1 MSDFSI
7 IGNRTAMIDAAAKT
21 TGAGKYTDD
30 LSVPGML
37 VGKILHSPYPHA
49 RIRRID
55 TSRAEK
61 CEGVVAVVVGQDAPN
76 PYGILPVGHDE
87 YALALDKVRYVGD
100 NVACVVAV
108 SESIAETALEL
119 IDVEYEVLPAYFDPE
134 ESMKAVTD
142 LIHDSKPGN
151 LEKDYHHVF
160 GDPDQGFAGADQI
173 AEARFI
179 ANEVTHAAMEPH
191 STLASFE
198 IDPHTGKPGRLT
210 VWSSTQV
217 PYYLQH
223 KLSLVLEMPMAQ
235 IRVIKPL
242 VGGGFGGKSE
252 VIPLEIIAAIAAR
265 KAQAAVKITYTR
277 EEVFWAHRGRPRT
290 IIDLKTGVKKDGRI
304 TAVKARVVQDGGA
317 YCSYGVVTILYS
329 GALLGALY
337 DIPNIQ
343 YDGYRVLTNKPACG
357 AMRGHG
363 TVNVRFAFESQLD
376 ELALA
381 IGMDPA
387 EIRQRNLL
395 QPPCITVNGLRV
407 QSYGLPECIEK
418 TVDRSGW
425 KQRKG
430 KLPRGRGLGIACS
443 HYVSGAA
450 NSIIRSD
457 MPHSTVNIKI
467 DRDGGVVV
475 YTGASEI
482 GQGSDTMTAQIAAE
496 VLGCSLPRVRVI
508 AADTDLTPID
518 IGSYSSRVTFMAGN
532 ATLRAAS
539 EVKRLIAAAAAKK
552 MGCAAEDL
560 IFRNDQVLRKNAA
573 ASVGELADKSVR
585 TTQDEASVSGRVE
598 GQILRGSLQ
607 QKRKEEGP
615 KEKMSFEEAVVAAID
630 FHGGLTGTGSYAPP
644 QEARGGKHKGAGVG
658 PSPAYSYSAQV
669 AEVSVD
675 EETGE
680 VVVHKVWAAH
690 DCGRALNPVSVE
702 GQIIGSVWM
711 GMGQAL
717 TEEMVWKDGMLMN
730 PGLLEYRSPS
740 SVESPEVEPIIV
752 ESVDPEGPFGA
763 KECSEGSLAATIP
776 AIANA
781 IYDAVGVRL
790 RESPFTPERVLSA
803 LRAKRNARALNLT
816 KVLTRL
822 LRHAS
827 ANTADRC
834 ASKVRARNATRSIH
848 RGEKCR
854 PPRAVP
860 IEPYKVQTAPAQNC
874 RRRNRV
880 SRGTFDACRAWQL
893 ARAGSNSHPNHCRRH
908 RFNSIDAAETIRAGA
923 RSRSA
928 RNRSAARH
936 PAAAR
941 RRRRNRGPH
950 HAPRHRALRLSAPA
964 LCGPHRS
971 SGDRGI
977 ARTAEHGHHRR

>member
-1 MSDFSI
+1 MSSQRPTTNDLQPSDGFSV
-7 IGNRTAMIDAAAKT
+7 IGKPTAMVDAAGKT
-21 TGAGKYTDD
+21 TGSGKYADD
-30 LSVPGML
+30 LSLPGML
-37 VGKILHSPYPHA
+37 IGRILHSPYPHA
-49 RIRRID
+49 RIRSID

-61 CEGVVAVVVGQDAPN
+61 LEGVVAVVTGKDAPN

-87 YALALDKVRYVGD
+87 HAMATDKVRYVGD
-100 NVACVVAV
+100 NVACVIAV
-108 SESIAETALEL
+108 DEATADKALEL
-119 IDVEYEVLPAYFDPE
+119 IDVDYEVLPAYFDPE
-134 ESMKAVTD
+134 ESMKAESD
-142 LIHDSKPGN
+142 FIHDNKPHN
-151 LEKDYHHVF
+151 IEKDYHHVF
-160 GDPDQGFAGADQI
+160 GDPEKAFAEAAHI
-173 AEARFI
+173 EEARFI

-198 IDPHTGKPGRLT
+198 IDPHTGNPGRLT

-223 KLSLVLEMPMAQ
+223 KLSLVLEMPMSQ

-252 VIPLEIIAAIAAR
+252 VIPLEIIAAVAAR
-265 KAQAAVKITYTR
+265 AARAPVKITYTR

-290 IIDLKTGVKKDGRI
+290 IVDLKTGVDKDGHI
-304 TAVKARVVQDGGA
+304 VAVKARVVQDGGG

-343 YDGYRVLTNKPACG
+343 YDGYRVLTNKPVCG

-376 ELALA
+376 ELALKLN
-381 IGMDPA
+381 MDPA
-387 EIRQRNLL
+387 EIRRRNLL

-407 QSYGLPECIEK
+407 QSYGLPECIDK
-418 TVDRSGW
+418 VVDRSRW
-425 KQRKG
+425 DERKG
-430 KLPRGRGLGIACS
+430 KLPKGRGLGIACS

-475 YTGASEI
+475 YTGASDI
-482 GQGSDTMTAQIAAE
+482 GQGSDTMVAQISSE
-496 VLGCSLPRVRVI
+496 ILGCSLARVKVI

-518 IGSYSSRVTFMAGN
+518 IGSYSSRVTFMNGN
-532 ATLRAAS
+532 ATLRAAQD
-539 EVKRLIAAAAAKK
+539 VKKQIASAAARK
-552 MGCAAEDL
+552 MNCSPEDL
-560 IFRNDQVLRKNAA
+560 IFREDMVFKQGTPPPSQTMQAEEV
-573 ASVGELADKSVR
+573 
-585 TTQDEASVSGRVE
+585 TEAGATVSGRVE

-607 QKRKEEGP
+607 QKRKDEGP
-615 KEKMSFEEAVVAAID
+615 KDWMTFEEAVVAAID
-630 FHGGLTGTGSYAPP
+630 FHGALSGTGSYAPP
-644 QEARGGKHKGAGVG
+644 PEARGGKHKGAGVG

-680 VVVHKVWAAH
+680 VTVHKVWASH

-740 SVESPEVEPIIV
+740 SVESPEIEPIIV
-752 ESVDPEGPFGA
+752 ESIDPEGPFGA

-776 AIANA
+776 AISNA

-790 RESPFTPERVLSA
+790 HESPFTPERVLSA
-803 LRAKRNARALNLT
+803 LRAKRAQKKIDLTEGIDPTSPARFREHGGSLWF
-816 KVLTRL
+816 
-822 LRHAS
+822 
-827 ANTADRC
+827 
-834 ASKVRARNATRSIH
+834 
-848 RGEKCR
+848 RGKGPE
-854 PPRAVP
+854 
-860 IEPYKVQTAPAQNC
+860 
-874 RRRNRV
+874 
-880 SRGTFDACRAWQL
+880 
-893 ARAGSNSHPNHCRRH
+893 
-908 RFNSIDAAETIRAGA
+908 
-923 RSRSA
+923 
-928 RNRSAARH
+928 RH
-936 PAAAR
+936 PLDPSR
-941 RRRRNRGPH
+941 RE
-950 HAPRHRALRLSAPA
+950 SPA
-964 LCGPHRS
+964 VAG
-971 SGDRGI
+971 GDD
-977 ARTAEHGHHRR
+977 

>member
-1 MSDFSI
+1 MNTFSI
-7 IGNRTAMIDAAAKT
+7 IGKPTAMIDAAEKT

-49 RIRRID
+49 RIKSID

-61 CEGVVAVVVGQDAPN
+61 LDGVVAVVIGKDAPN

-87 YALALDKVRYVGD
+87 HALALDKARYVGD

-108 SESIAETALEL
+108 TESIAEKALEL
-119 IDVEYEVLPAYFDPE
+119 IEVQYEVLPAYFDPE
-134 ESMKAVTD
+134 ESMKAKTD
-142 LIHDSKPGN
+142 LIHDNKPGN
-151 LEKDYHHVF
+151 LEKDYHHAF
-160 GDPDQGFAGADQI
+160 GDPDKGFAEADHV

-198 IDPHTGKPGRLT
+198 LDPHTGRLGRLT

-252 VIPLEIIAAIAAR
+252 VIPLEIIAAVAAR
-265 KAQAAVKITYTR
+265 KAQAPVKITYTR

-290 IIDLKTGVKKDGRI
+290 IIDLKTGIKNDGRI
-304 TAVKARVVQDGGA
+304 TCVKALVVQDGGA

-376 ELALA
+376 ELAA
-381 IGMDPA
+381 KIGMDPA

-395 QPPCITVNGLRV
+395 KPPCITVNGLRV

-418 TVDRSGW
+418 TVERSGW
-425 KQRKG
+425 KQRRG
-430 KLPRGRGLGIACS
+430 KLPKGRGLGIACS

-482 GQGSDTMTAQIAAE
+482 GQGSDTMTAQVAAE
-496 VLGCSLPRVRVI
+496 VLGCSLARVRVI

-532 ATLRAAS
+532 ATLRAA
-539 EVKRLIAAAAAKK
+539 EDVKKRIAAAAATK
-552 MGCAAEDL
+552 MVCAAED
-560 IFRNDQVLRKNAA
+560 IVFRDDLLLKKGSAAPAVKKDQTEEVE
-573 ASVGELADKSVR
+573 V
-585 TTQDEASVSGRVE
+585 TQAGASVSGRVE

-615 KEKMSFEEAVVAAID
+615 KEWMTFEEAVVAAID
-630 FHGGLTGTGSYAPP
+630 FHGALTGTGSYAPP
-644 QEARGGKHKGAGVG
+644 PEARGGKHKGGGVG

-675 EETGE
+675 EDTGE
-680 VVVHKVWAAH
+680 VTVHKVWAAH

-730 PGLLEYRSPS
+730 AGMLEYRSPS
-740 SVESPEVEPIIV
+740 SIESPEVEPIIV
-752 ESVDPEGPFGA
+752 ESIDPEGPFGA

-790 RESPFTPERVLSA
+790 HESPFTPERVLAA
-803 LRAKRNARALNLT
+803 LRAKRHDKALNLT
-816 KVLTRL
+816 EGV
-822 LRHAS
+822 
-827 ANTADRC
+827 D
-834 ASKVRARNATRSIH
+834 
-848 RGEKCR
+848 
-854 PPRAVP
+854 P
-860 IEPYKVQTAPAQNC
+860 TAPAHF
-874 RRRNRV
+874 REH
-880 SRGTFDACRAWQL
+880 G
-893 ARAGSNSHPNHCRRH
+893 GSLCFKGKGPERH
-908 RFNSIDAAETIRAGA
+908 ALD
-923 RSRSA
+923 
-928 RNRSAARH
+928 
-936 PAAAR
+936 PAR
-941 RRRRNRGPH
+941 RET
-950 HAPRHRALRLSAPA
+950 SAPA
-964 LCGPHRS
+964 
-971 SGDRGI
+971 RG
-977 ARTAEHGHHRR
+977 AD

>member
-1 MSDFSI
+1 MSDGFSI
-7 IGNRTAMIDAAAKT
+7 IGKPVAMIDAAEKT

-30 LSVPGML
+30 LSMPGMF

-49 RIRRID
+49 RIQRID
-55 TSRAEK
+55 CGQAEK
-61 CEGVVAVVVGQDAPN
+61 LDGVIAVVVGKDAPN

-87 YALALDKVRYVGD
+87 HALALDKVRYVGD
-100 NVACVVAV
+100 NVACVVATT
-108 SESIAETALEL
+108 ESIAEKALEL

-134 ESMKAVTD
+134 ESMKAQKD
-142 LIHDSKPGN
+142 LIHDNKPN
-151 LEKDYHHVF
+151 NIEKDYHHVF
-160 GDPDQGFAGADQI
+160 GDPEKGFAGAHHI

-179 ANEVTHAAMEPH
+179 SNEVTHAAMEPH

-198 IDPHTGKPGRLT
+198 IDPHAGKPGRLT

-223 KLSLVLEMPMAQ
+223 KLSLVLEMPMSQ

-252 VIPLEIIAAIAAR
+252 VIPLEIIAAVAAR
-265 KAQAAVKITYTR
+265 KATAPVKITYTR

-290 IIDLKTGVKKDGRI
+290 IIDLKTGVNNDGRI
-304 TAVKARVVQDGGA
+304 TAVKARVVQDGGG

-376 ELALA
+376 ELAA
-381 IGMDPA
+381 KIGMDPA
-387 EIRQRNLL
+387 EIRRRNLL

-407 QSYGLPECIEK
+407 QSYGLPECIDKIVE
-418 TVDRSGW
+418 RSGW
-425 KQRKG
+425 KERKG
-430 KLPRGRGLGIACS
+430 NLPRGRGLGIACS

-482 GQGSDTMTAQIAAE
+482 GQGSDTMTAQVAAE
-496 VLGCSLPRVRVI
+496 TLGCSLRRVRVI

-532 ATLRAAS
+532 ATLRAAT
-539 EVKRLIAAAAAKK
+539 EVKKLIAAAAARK
-552 MGCAAEDL
+552 MNCATDDL
-560 IFRNDQVLRKNAA
+560 IFRDDSVARKKGGMTGDETSGDRCRRLSGDAEHRSRSPQP
-573 ASVGELADKSVR
+573 SVA
-585 TTQDEASVSGRVE
+585 GRVE

-607 QKRKEEGP
+607 QKRTDEGP
-615 KEKMSFEEAVVAAID
+615 RDSMTFEEAVVTAID
-630 FHGGLTGTGSYAPP
+630 FHGALTGTGSYAPP
-644 QEARGGKHKGAGVG
+644 PEARGGKHKGAGVG

-669 AEVSVD
+669 ADVSVD

-680 VVVHKVWAAH
+680 VTVHKVWAAH

-740 SVESPEVEPIIV
+740 SIESPEVEPIIV
-752 ESVDPEGPFGA
+752 ESIDPEGPFGA

-790 RESPFTPERVLSA
+790 RESPFTPERVLAA
-803 LRAKRNARALNLT
+803 LRAKNGAKSLDLT
-816 KVLTRL
+816 EGIDPTCPLKFREHGGSLSFKGKGPERHPDDPSRL
-822 LRHAS
+822 
-827 ANTADRC
+827 
-834 ASKVRARNATRSIH
+834 
-848 RGEKCR
+848 
-854 PPRAVP
+854 
-860 IEPYKVQTAPAQNC
+860 TAPAGG
-874 RRRNRV
+874 
-880 SRGTFDACRAWQL
+880 GT
-893 ARAGSNSHPNHCRRH
+893 G
-908 RFNSIDAAETIRAGA
+908 
-923 RSRSA
+923 
-928 RNRSAARH
+928 
-936 PAAAR
+936 
-941 RRRRNRGPH
+941 
-950 HAPRHRALRLSAPA
+950 
-964 LCGPHRS
+964 
-971 SGDRGI
+971 
-977 ARTAEHGHHRR
+977 

>member
-1 MSDFSI
+1 MV
-7 IGNRTAMIDAAAKT
+7 DAAEKT

-49 RIRRID
+49 RIKRID
-55 TSRAEK
+55 ISRAEQL
-61 CEGVVAVVVGQDAPN
+61 EGVVAVVVGKDAPS

-87 YALALDKVRYVGD
+87 HALAVDKVRYVGD
-100 NVACVVAV
+100 NVACVVAT
-108 SESIAETALEL
+108 SEAIAERALESI
-119 IDVEYEVLPAYFDPE
+119 DVDYEVLPAYFDPE
-134 ESMKAVTD
+134 ESMKASSN
-142 LIHDSKPGN
+142 LIHDNKPNN

-160 GDPDQGFAGADQI
+160 GDPDRGFAEADHV

-191 STLASFE
+191 STLAAFE
-198 IDPHTGKPGRLT
+198 IDPHSGRPGRLT

-252 VIPLEIIAAIAAR
+252 VIPLEIIAAVAAR
-265 KAQAAVKITYTR
+265 KAQAPVKITYTR

-290 IIDLKTGVKKDGRI
+290 IIDLKTGVTNDGRI
-304 TAVKARVVQDGGA
+304 TAVQARVVQDGGA

-376 ELALA
+376 ELATK
-381 IGMDPA
+381 IGIDPA
-387 EIRQRNLL
+387 EIRRRNLL

-418 TVDRSGW
+418 TVKRSGW
-425 KQRKG
+425 KERKG
-430 KLPRGRGLGIACS
+430 RLPKGHGLGIACS

-496 VLGCSLPRVRVI
+496 ILGCSLSRVRVI

-532 ATLRAAS
+532 ATLRAAT
-539 EVKRLIAAAAAKK
+539 EVKKLIAAAAAKK
-552 MGCAAEDL
+552 MNCQPDELDFHEDTVVSRNGHVGTSAIDRPVEQSSAA
-560 IFRNDQVLRKNAA
+560 
-573 ASVGELADKSVR
+573 
-585 TTQDEASVSGRVE
+585 TVSGRVE

-607 QKRKEEGP
+607 QKRKDEGP
-615 KEKMSFEEAVVAAID
+615 KDHMTFEEAVVAAID
-630 FHGGLTGTGSYAPP
+630 FHGALTGTGSYAPP
-644 QEARGGKHKGAGVG
+644 PEARGGKYKGSGVG
-658 PSPAYSYSAQV
+658 PSPAYSYAAQV

-680 VVVHKVWAAH
+680 VIVHKVWAAH

-752 ESVDPEGPFGA
+752 ESIDPEGPFGA

-781 IYDAVGVRL
+781 IYDAVGIRL
-790 RESPFTPERVLSA
+790 HESPFTPERVLAA
-803 LRAKRNARALNLT
+803 LRAKRNAKVMNLT
-816 KVLTRL
+816 DGVDPTSPTHFRE
-822 LRHAS
+822 H
-827 ANTADRC
+827 
-834 ASKVRARNATRSIH
+834 
-848 RGEKCR
+848 G
-854 PPRAVP
+854 
-860 IEPYKVQTAPAQNC
+860 
-874 RRRNRV
+874 
-880 SRGTFDACRAWQL
+880 
-893 ARAGSNSHPNHCRRH
+893 GSLWFKGKGP
-908 RFNSIDAAETIRAGA
+908 E
-923 RSRSA
+923 
-928 RNRSAARH
+928 RH
-936 PAAAR
+936 PLDPSRHQPAAGGA
-941 RRRRNRGPH
+941 
-950 HAPRHRALRLSAPA
+950 
-964 LCGPHRS
+964 
-971 SGDRGI
+971 D
-977 ARTAEHGHHRR
+977 

>member
-1 MSDFSI
+1 MTNFSI
-7 IGNRTAMIDAAAKT
+7 IGKPTAMVDAAEKT
-21 TGAGKYTDD
+21 TGSGKYTDD

-37 VGKILHSPYPHA
+37 IGKILHSPYPHA
-49 RIRRID
+49 RIKRID
-55 TSRAEK
+55 TTRAEALD
-61 CEGVVAVVVGQDAPN
+61 GVVAVAVGSDAPN

-87 YALALDKVRYVGD
+87 HALAIDKVRYVGD

-108 SESIAETALEL
+108 SELIAEKALEL
-119 IDVEYEVLPAYFDPE
+119 IDIDYEVLPAYFDPE
-134 ESMKAVTD
+134 ESMKAQRD
-142 LIHDSKPGN
+142 FIHDNKPGN
-151 LEKDYHHVF
+151 LEKDYHHAF
-160 GDPDQGFAGADQI
+160 GNPDQGFAEADHV
-173 AEARFI
+173 AEARYI

-198 IDPHTGKPGRLT
+198 IDSHTGKEGRLT

-223 KLSLVLEMPMAQ
+223 KLSLVLEMPMQQ

-252 VIPLEIIAAIAAR
+252 VIPLEIIAAVAAR
-265 KAQAAVKITYTR
+265 KAKAPVKITYTR

-290 IIDLKTGVKKDGRI
+290 IIDLKTGIKNDGRI
-304 TAVKARVVQDGGA
+304 TCVKARVVQDGGA

-376 ELALA
+376 ELAA
-381 IGMDPA
+381 KIGMDSA

-418 TVDRSGW
+418 TVERSGW
-425 KQRKG
+425 NRRKG
-430 KLPRGRGLGIACS
+430 KLPKGRGLGIACS

-496 VLGCSLPRVRVI
+496 VLGCSLNRIRVI

-532 ATLRAAS
+532 ATLRAAE
-539 EVKRLIAAAAAKK
+539 EVKKRIAAAAAAK
-552 MGCAAEDL
+552 MNCATGDL
-560 IFRNDQVLRKNAA
+560 IFRDDLVFKKGSAAPAA
-573 ASVGELADKSVR
+573 AKDQIDEAEV
-585 TTQDEASVSGRVE
+585 TQAGASVSGRVE

-615 KEKMSFEEAVVAAID
+615 KEWMTFEEAVVAAID
-630 FHGGLTGTGSYAPP
+630 FHGTLTGTGAYAPP
-644 QEARGGKHKGAGVG
+644 PEARGGKHKGGGVG

-680 VVVHKVWAAH
+680 VTVHKVWAAH
-690 DCGRALNPVSVE
+690 DCGRALNPVAVE

-717 TEEMVWKDGMLMN
+717 TEEMIWKDGMLMN
-730 PGLLEYRSPS
+730 GGLLEYRSPS
-740 SVESPEVEPIIV
+740 SIESPEVEPIIV
-752 ESVDPEGPFGA
+752 ESIDPEGPFGA

-790 RESPFTPERVLSA
+790 RESPFTPDRVLAA
-803 LRAKRNARALNLT
+803 LRTKRKEKSLNLT
-816 KVLTRL
+816 EGVDPTAPTRFREHGGSL
-822 LRHAS
+822 CFRGKGPERHALDPAHRQSPAS
-827 ANTADRC
+827 AGGAD
-834 ASKVRARNATRSIH
+834 
-848 RGEKCR
+848 
-854 PPRAVP
+854 
-860 IEPYKVQTAPAQNC
+860 
-874 RRRNRV
+874 
-880 SRGTFDACRAWQL
+880 
-893 ARAGSNSHPNHCRRH
+893 
-908 RFNSIDAAETIRAGA
+908 
-923 RSRSA
+923 
-928 RNRSAARH
+928 
-936 PAAAR
+936 
-941 RRRRNRGPH
+941 
-950 HAPRHRALRLSAPA
+950 
-964 LCGPHRS
+964 
-971 SGDRGI
+971 
-977 ARTAEHGHHRR
+977 

>member
-1 MSDFSI
+1 MPDSFSI
-7 IGNRTAMIDAAAKT
+7 IGKPTAMVDAAEKT
-21 TGAGKYTDD
+21 TGGGKYTDD
-30 LSVPGML
+30 LTVPGML

-49 RIRRID
+49 RIKSID

-61 CEGVVAVVVGQDAPN
+61 FDGVTAVVIGKDAPKT
-76 PYGILPVGHDE
+76 YGILPVGHDE
-87 YALALDKVRYVGD
+87 YPLALDKVRYVGD

-108 SESIAETALEL
+108 SEAIAEKALEL
-119 IDVEYEVLPAYFDPE
+119 IDVDYEVLPGYFDPE
-134 ESMKAVTD
+134 ESMKAQSD
-142 LIHDSKPGN
+142 LIHDHKAN
-151 LEKDYHHVF
+151 NIEKDYHHIF
-160 GDPDQGFAGADQI
+160 GDPEKGFAEADEVL
-173 AEARFI
+173 EARFI

-252 VIPLEIIAAIAAR
+252 VIPLEIIAAVAAR
-265 KAQAAVKITYTR
+265 KAQAPVKITYTR

-290 IIDLKTGVKKDGRI
+290 IIDLKTGVRRDGRI

-376 ELALA
+376 ELAA
-381 IGMDPA
+381 KIGMDPA
-387 EIRQRNLL
+387 EIRRRNLL

-407 QSYGLPECIEK
+407 LSYGLPECIEK
-418 TVDRSGW
+418 TVERSGW
-425 KQRKG
+425 IDRKG
-430 KLPRGRGLGIACS
+430 KLPKGRGLGIACS

-496 VLGCSLPRVRVI
+496 ALGCSLTRVRVI

-532 ATLRAAS
+532 ATLRAAE
-539 EVKRLIAAAAAKK
+539 EVKKLIAAAAAKK

-560 IFRNDQVLRKNAA
+560 MFRSDVVAKRPSGLSGQTSPGPDGRGQPSLHGSSGSTA
-573 ASVGELADKSVR
+573 
-585 TTQDEASVSGRVE
+585 TVSGRVE

-615 KEKMSFEEAVVAAID
+615 KDSMTFEEAVVAAID
-630 FHGGLTGTGSYAPP
+630 FHGALTGTGSYAPP
-644 QEARGGKHKGAGVG
+644 PEARGGKHKGGGVG

-669 AEVSVD
+669 ADVSVD

-680 VVVHKVWAAH
+680 VTVHKVWAAH

-740 SVESPEVEPIIV
+740 SIESPQVEPIIV
-752 ESVDPEGPFGA
+752 ESIDPEGPFGA

-790 RESPFTPERVLSA
+790 HESPFTPERILAA
-803 LRAKRNARALNLT
+803 LRAKKKAKNLNLT
-816 KVLTRL
+816 EGIDPTAPTRFREHGGSL
-822 LRHAS
+822 WFKGKGPERHAL
-827 ANTADRC
+827 D
-834 ASKVRARNATRSIH
+834 
-848 RGEKCR
+848 
-854 PPRAVP
+854 P
-860 IEPYKVQTAPAQNC
+860 
-874 RRRNRV
+874 
-880 SRGTFDACRAWQL
+880 
-893 ARAGSNSHPNHCRRH
+893 
-908 RFNSIDAAETIRAGA
+908 
-923 RSRSA
+923 
-928 RNRSAARH
+928 
-936 PAAAR
+936 AR
-941 RRRRNRGPH
+941 RET
-950 HAPRHRALRLSAPA
+950 SSPA
-964 LCGPHRS
+964 G
-971 SGDRGI
+971 GAD
-977 ARTAEHGHHRR
+977 

>member
-1 MSDFSI
+1 MANDQRPTTNDGFSV
-7 IGNRTAMIDAAAKT
+7 IGKPTAMVDAAGKT
-21 TGAGKYTDD
+21 TGAGKYADD
-30 LSVPGML
+30 LSAPGML
-37 VGKILHSPYPHA
+37 IGRILHSPYPHA
-49 RIRRID
+49 RIKGID
-55 TSRAEK
+55 TTRAEK
-61 CEGVVAVVVGQDAPN
+61 LEGVIAVVTGKDAPN

-87 YALALDKVRYVGD
+87 HAMATDKVRYVGD
-100 NVACVVAV
+100 NVACVIAV
-108 SESIAETALEL
+108 DDATAEKGLEL
-119 IDVEYEVLPAYFDPE
+119 VDVDYDVLPAYFDPE
-134 ESMKAVTD
+134 ESMKAQSD
-142 LIHDSKPGN
+142 FIHDNKPHN
-151 LEKDYHHVF
+151 IEKDYHHVF
-160 GDPDQGFAGADQI
+160 GDPEKAFAEAAHV

-223 KLSLVLEMPMAQ
+223 KLSLVLEMPMSQ

-252 VIPLEIIAAIAAR
+252 VIPLEITAAVAAR
-265 KAQAAVKITYTR
+265 AAKAPVKITYTR

-290 IIDLKTGVKKDGRI
+290 IVDLKTGVDKDGHI
-304 TAVKARVVQDGGA
+304 IGVKARVIQDGGG

-343 YDGYRVLTNKPACG
+343 YDGYRVLTNKPVCG

-376 ELALA
+376 ELALKLN
-381 IGMDPA
+381 MDPA
-387 EIRQRNLL
+387 EIRRRNLL
-395 QPPCITVNGLRV
+395 KPPCITVNGLRV
-407 QSYGLPECIEK
+407 QSYGLPECIDKVVE
-418 TVDRSGW
+418 RSKW
-425 KQRKG
+425 DDRKG
-430 KLPRGRGLGIACS
+430 KLPKGRGLGIACS

-475 YTGASEI
+475 YTGASDI
-482 GQGSDTMTAQIAAE
+482 GQGSDTMVAQISSE
-496 VLGCSLPRVRVI
+496 VLGCSLGRVRVI

-518 IGSYSSRVTFMAGN
+518 IGSYSSRVTFMNGN
-532 ATLRAAS
+532 ATLRAAQD
-539 EVKRLIAAAAAKK
+539 VKKQIVQAAAKK
-552 MGCAAEDL
+552 MNCAPEDL
-560 IFRNDQVLRKNAA
+560 VFREDVVFKQGKRQPV
-573 ASVGELADKSVR
+573 ASEQSEEV
-585 TTQDEASVSGRVE
+585 TEAGATVSGRVE

-615 KEKMSFEEAVVAAID
+615 KDWMTFEEAVVAAID
-630 FHGGLTGTGSYAPP
+630 FHGALSGTGSYAPP
-644 QEARGGKHKGAGVG
+644 ADARGGKHKGAGVG

-680 VVVHKVWAAH
+680 VTVHKVWASH

-740 SVESPEVEPIIV
+740 SVESPEIEPIIV
-752 ESVDPEGPFGA
+752 ESIDPEGPFGA

-776 AIANA
+776 AISNA

-790 RESPFTPERVLSA
+790 HESPFTPERVLSA
-803 LRAKRNARALNLT
+803 LRAKKAQKKVDMTEGIDPTDPARFREHGGSLWFRG
-816 KVLTRL
+816 KGPK
-822 LRHAS
+822 RHELDPS
-827 ANTADRC
+827 
-834 ASKVRARNATRSIH
+834 
-848 RGEKCR
+848 
-854 PPRAVP
+854 
-860 IEPYKVQTAPAQNC
+860 
-874 RRRNRV
+874 RRE
-880 SRGTFDACRAWQL
+880 S
-893 ARAGSNSHPNHCRRH
+893 
-908 RFNSIDAAETIRAGA
+908 
-923 RSRSA
+923 
-928 RNRSAARH
+928 
-936 PAAAR
+936 PAAA
-941 RRRRNRGPH
+941 G
-950 HAPRHRALRLSAPA
+950 
-964 LCGPHRS
+964 
-971 SGDRGI
+971 GDD
-977 ARTAEHGHHRR
+977 

>member
-1 MSDFSI
+1 MTDFSI
-7 IGNRTAMIDAAAKT
+7 IGKPIAMVDAAEKT
-21 TGAGKYTDD
+21 TGSGKYTDD
-30 LSVPGML
+30 LSLPGML

-61 CEGVVAVVVGQDAPN
+61 LDGVIAIATGRDAPN

-87 YALALDKVRYVGD
+87 HALAIDKVRYVGD
-100 NVACVVAV
+100 NVACVAAID
-108 SESIAETALEL
+108 EATAEKALQL
-119 IDVEYEVLPAYFDPE
+119 INVEYELLPAYFDPE
-134 ESMKAVTD
+134 ESMKAETD
-142 LIHDSKPGN
+142 LIHDNKPHN
-151 LEKDYHHVF
+151 VEKDYHHVF
-160 GDPDQGFAGADQI
+160 GDPEKGFAEADHV

-191 STLASFE
+191 STLAAFE
-198 IDPHTGKPGRLT
+198 IDPQTGKPGRLT

-223 KLSLVLEMPMAQ
+223 KLSLVLDMPMAQ

-252 VIPLEIIAAIAAR
+252 VIPLEIIAAVTAR
-265 KAQAAVKITYTR
+265 KARAPVKITYTR

-290 IIDLKTGVKKDGRI
+290 IIDLKTGVKNDGRI
-304 TAVKARVVQDGGA
+304 TAVQARVIQDGGA

-376 ELALA
+376 ELAA
-381 IGMDPA
+381 RIAMDPA
-387 EIRQRNLL
+387 EIRRRNLL
-395 QPPCITVNGLRV
+395 KPPTITVNGLRV
-407 QSYGLPECIEK
+407 QSYGLPECIDQ
-418 TVDRSGW
+418 VVRRSGW
-425 KQRKG
+425 KERKG
-430 KLPRGRGLGIACS
+430 KLSRGRGLGVACS

-496 VLGCSLPRVRVI
+496 ALGCSLNRVKIV

-532 ATLRAAS
+532 ATLRAAQ
-539 EVKRLIAAAAAKK
+539 EIKKQIAQAAARK
-552 MGCAAEDL
+552 MNCSPDDI
-560 IFRNDQVLRKNAA
+560 IFRDDSVFKTNDVGTVALGRPAERSSAEQALGRDGHPSSQLRPG
-573 ASVGELADKSVR
+573 SYE
-585 TTQDEASVSGRVE
+585 QPSVSGRVE

-607 QKRKEEGP
+607 QKRKEEAP
-615 KEKMSFEEAVVAAID
+615 KDRLTFEEAVIAAID
-630 FHGGLTGTGSYAPP
+630 FHGALTGTGSYAPP
-644 QEARGGKHKGAGVG
+644 ADARGGKHKGAGVG

-680 VVVHKVWAAH
+680 VTVHKVWAAH

-740 SVESPEVEPIIV
+740 AVESPEVEPIIV
-752 ESVDPEGPFGA
+752 ESIDPEGPFGA

-781 IYDAVGVRL
+781 IYDAVGIRL
-790 RESPFTPERVLSA
+790 HESPFTPERVLAA
-803 LRAKRNARALNLT
+803 LRAKKAQKKLDLT
-816 KVLTRL
+816 EGI
-822 LRHAS
+822 
-827 ANTADRC
+827 D
-834 ASKVRARNATRSIH
+834 
-848 RGEKCR
+848 
-854 PPRAVP
+854 P
-860 IEPYKVQTAPAQNC
+860 TAPA
-874 RRRNRV
+874 RFREHGGALWF
-880 SRGTFDACRAWQL
+880 RGK
-893 ARAGSNSHPNHCRRH
+893 GP
-908 RFNSIDAAETIRAGA
+908 E
-923 RSRSA
+923 
-928 RNRSAARH
+928 RH
-936 PAAAR
+936 PMDPAR
-941 RRRRNRGPH
+941 QEATGG
-950 HAPRHRALRLSAPA
+950 A
-964 LCGPHRS
+964 
-971 SGDRGI
+971 D
-977 ARTAEHGHHRR
+977 

>member
-1 MSDFSI
+1 MTKTDEQKPAATFST
-7 IGNRTAMIDAAAKT
+7 IGRSTAMIDAAEKT

-37 VGKILHSPYPHA
+37 IGKILHSPYPHA
-49 RIRRID
+49 RITHID
-55 TSRAEK
+55 ASPAEAL
-61 CEGVVAVVVGQDAPN
+61 EGVVAVVTGPDAPN
-76 PYGILPVGHDE
+76 PFGILPVGHDE
-87 YALALDKVRYVGD
+87 HALSLDKVRYVGD
-100 NVACVVAV
+100 NVACVAAI
-108 SESIAETALEL
+108 SESIAEKALEL
-119 IDVEYEVLPAYFDPE
+119 IDVEYELLPAYFDPE
-134 ESMKAVTD
+134 DSMKAERD
-142 LIHDSKPGN
+142 LIHDNKPHN

-160 GDPDQGFAGADQI
+160 GDPDKAFAEADCVL
-173 AEARFI
+173 EARFL

-198 IDPHTGKPGRLT
+198 TDPHTGQPGRLII
-210 VWSSTQV
+210 WSSTQV

-223 KLSLVLEMPMAQ
+223 KLSLVLDMPMQQ

-252 VIPLEIIAAIAAR
+252 VIPLEIIAAVAAR
-265 KAQAAVKITYTR
+265 KAKAPVKITYTR
-277 EEVFWAHRGRPRT
+277 EEVFLAHRGRPRT
-290 IIDLKTGVKKDGRI
+290 IIDLKTGVKNDGRI

-376 ELALA
+376 EIAEKLN
-381 IGMDPA
+381 IDPA
-387 EIRQRNLL
+387 EIRRRNLL
-395 QPPCITVNGLRV
+395 RPPCITINGLRV
-407 QSYGLPECIEK
+407 QSYGLPECIDQVV
-418 TVDRSGW
+418 TRSNW
-425 KQRKG
+425 ADRKG
-430 KLPRGRGLGIACS
+430 KLRKNSGLGIACS

-475 YTGASEI
+475 YTGASDI
-482 GQGSDTMTAQIAAE
+482 GQGSDTMVAQIAAE
-496 VLGCSLPRVRVI
+496 TLGCSLGRVRVI

-518 IGSYSSRVTFMAGN
+518 IGSYSSRVTFMNGN
-532 ATLRAAS
+532 ATMRAA
-539 EVKRLIAAAAAKK
+539 EQVKKQIAAAAAKK
-552 MGCAAEDL
+552 MDCSPEDL
-560 IFRNDQVLRKNAA
+560 VFREDHVKRSDDRPRVSGVALSANSGAEMSQP
-573 ASVGELADKSVR
+573 
-585 TTQDEASVSGRVE
+585 TVSGRVE

-607 QKRKEEGP
+607 QKRKDEGP
-615 KEKMSFEEAVVAAID
+615 KDSMSFEEAVVAAID
-630 FHGGLTGTGSYAPP
+630 FHGALSGTGSYAPP
-644 QEARGGKHKGAGVG
+644 IEARGGKHKGAGVG

-680 VVVHKVWAAH
+680 VTVHKVWAAH

-702 GQIIGSVWM
+702 GQVIGSVWM

-740 SVESPEVEPIIV
+740 SIESPEVEAIIV
-752 ESVDPEGPFGA
+752 ESIDPEGPFGA
-763 KECSEGSLAATIP
+763 KESSEGSLAATIP

-790 RESPFTPERVLSA
+790 HESPFTPERLLAA
-803 LRAKRNARALNLT
+803 LRAKNKAKTLNLT
-816 KVLTRL
+816 EGVDPTSPVRFREHGGSLWFKGKGPD
-822 LRHAS
+822 RHALDPS
-827 ANTADRC
+827 
-834 ASKVRARNATRSIH
+834 
-848 RGEKCR
+848 
-854 PPRAVP
+854 
-860 IEPYKVQTAPAQNC
+860 
-874 RRRNRV
+874 RR
-880 SRGTFDACRAWQL
+880 
-893 ARAGSNSHPNHCRRH
+893 
-908 RFNSIDAAETIRAGA
+908 ET
-923 RSRSA
+923 
-928 RNRSAARH
+928 
-936 PAAAR
+936 
-941 RRRRNRGPH
+941 
-950 HAPRHRALRLSAPA
+950 
-964 LCGPHRS
+964 
-971 SGDRGI
+971 
-977 ARTAEHGHHRR
+977 TAEGGAD

>member
-1 MSDFSI
+1 MSNRFSI
-7 IGNRTAMIDAAAKT
+7 IGKPIAMVDAAGKT

-37 VGKILHSPYPHA
+37 IGKILHSPHPHA
-49 RIRRID
+49 RITRID

-61 CEGVVAVVVGQDAPN
+61 LDGVMAVVVGTDAPN

-87 YALALDKVRYVGD
+87 HALALDKVRYVGD
-100 NVACVVAV
+100 NVACVAAV
-108 SESIAETALEL
+108 DEFTAEKALEL
-119 IDVEYEVLPAYFDPE
+119 IEVEYEILPAYFDPE
-134 ESMKAVTD
+134 EAMKAERD
-142 LIHDSKPGN
+142 LIHDNKPHN
-151 LEKDYHHVF
+151 IEKDYHHVF
-160 GDPDQGFAGADQI
+160 GNPDRGFADADHV

-198 IDPHTGKPGRLT
+198 LDSQTGQLGRLS

-223 KLSLVLEMPMAQ
+223 KLSLVLEMPMSY

-265 KAQAAVKITYTR
+265 KAKSPVKITYTR

-290 IIDLKTGVKKDGRI
+290 IIDLKTGVTNDGHI
-304 TAVKARVVQDGGA
+304 TAVKGRVVQDGGG

-376 ELALA
+376 ELALK
-381 IGMDPA
+381 IKMDPA
-387 EIRQRNLL
+387 EIRRRNLL
-395 QPPCITVNGLRV
+395 QPPCVTVNGLRV

-418 TVDRSGW
+418 VVERSGW
-425 KQRKG
+425 RNRKG
-430 KLPRGRGLGIACS
+430 ALPKGRGLGIACS

-496 VLGCSLPRVRVI
+496 VLGCSLSRVKIV

-532 ATLRAAS
+532 ATLRAAE
-539 EVKRLIAAAAAKK
+539 EVKKQIALAAAKK
-552 MGCAAEDL
+552 MECSPDDL
-560 IFRNDQVLRKNAA
+560 TFQNDFVSKKNQEGAPFFP
-573 ASVGELADKSVR
+573 DFWKSGAFDS
-585 TTQDEASVSGRVE
+585 TSPSVSGRVE

-615 KEKMSFEEAVVAAID
+615 KDSLSFEEAVVAAID
-630 FHGGLTGTGSYAPP
+630 FHGALTGTGSYAPP
-644 QEARGGKHKGAGVG
+644 PEARGGKHKGGGVG

-669 AEVSVD
+669 AEVTVD
-675 EETGE
+675 ENTGE
-680 VVVHKVWAAH
+680 VTVHKVWAAH

-717 TEEMVWKDGMLMN
+717 TEEMIWKDGLLMN

-740 SVESPEVEPIIV
+740 SVESPEVEAIIV
-752 ESVDPEGPFGA
+752 ESIDPEGPFGA

-781 IYDAVGVRL
+781 IYDAVGIRL
-790 RESPFTPERVLSA
+790 HECPFTPERVLAA
-803 LRAKRNARALNLT
+803 LRAKKNAKALNLT
-816 KVLTRL
+816 EGV
-822 LRHAS
+822 
-827 ANTADRC
+827 D
-834 ASKVRARNATRSIH
+834 
-848 RGEKCR
+848 
-854 PPRAVP
+854 P
-860 IEPYKVQTAPAQNC
+860 TAPA
-874 RRRNRV
+874 
-880 SRGTFDACRAWQL
+880 
-893 ARAGSNSHPNHCRRH
+893 
-908 RFNSIDAAETIRAGA
+908 RFR
-923 RSRSA
+923 
-928 RNRSAARH
+928 
-936 PAAAR
+936 
-941 RRRRNRGPH
+941 
-950 HAPRHRALRLSAPA
+950 
-964 LCGPHRS
+964 
-971 SGDRGI
+971 
-977 ARTAEHGHHRR
+977 EHGGALSFKGKGPERPSADTVQVE

>member
-1 MSDFSI
+1 MTDYSI
-7 IGNRTAMIDAAAKT
+7 IGKPTAMIDAAQKT

-37 VGKILHSPYPHA
+37 TGKILHSPYPHA
-49 RIRRID
+49 RIKRID

-61 CEGVVAVVVGQDAPN
+61 CEGVVAVAVGKDAPN

-87 YALALDKVRYVGD
+87 YPLALDKVRYMGD
-100 NVACVVAV
+100 NVACVIAV
-108 SESIAETALEL
+108 SEAIAEKALEL
-119 IDVEYEVLPAYFDPE
+119 IEVEYEVLPAYFDPE
-134 ESMKAVTD
+134 ESMKAQTD
-142 LIHDSKPGN
+142 LIHESKPGN

-160 GDPDQGFAGADQI
+160 GDPDKGFAEADQV

-198 IDPHTGKPGRLT
+198 LDPHTGKPGRLT

-223 KLSLVLEMPMAQ
+223 KLALVLEMPMSQ

-252 VIPLEIIAAIAAR
+252 VIPLEIIAAVAAR
-265 KAQAAVKITYTR
+265 KAQAPVKITYTR

-290 IIDLKTGVKKDGRI
+290 IIDLKTGVKSDGRI

-376 ELALA
+376 ELAA
-381 IGMDPA
+381 QIEMDPA

-430 KLPRGRGLGIACS
+430 KLPQGRGLGIACS

-482 GQGSDTMTAQIAAE
+482 GQGSDTMTAQVAAE

-532 ATLRAAS
+532 ATLRAAG
-539 EVKRLIAAAAAKK
+539 EVKKLIAAAAAQK
-552 MGCAAEDL
+552 MKCDAGDL
-560 IFRNDQVLRKNAA
+560 IFREDLVFKQGSEPPVVKKD
-573 ASVGELADKSVR
+573 VKKDHTEEIEV
-585 TTQDEASVSGRVE
+585 TQAGASVSGRVE

-615 KEKMSFEEAVVAAID
+615 KDWMTFEEAVVAAID
-630 FHGGLTGTGSYAPP
+630 FHGALTGTGSYAPP
-644 QEARGGKHKGAGVG
+644 QDARGGKHKGAGVG

-675 EETGE
+675 DETGE
-680 VVVHKVWAAH
+680 VIVHKVWAAH

-752 ESVDPEGPFGA
+752 ESIDPEGPFGA

-790 RESPFTPERVLSA
+790 HESPFTPERVLAA
-803 LRAKRNARALNLT
+803 LRSKRSAKALNLT
-816 KVLTRL
+816 EGVDPTSPTRFREHGGAL
-822 LRHAS
+822 CFNGKGPARHAPDPS
-827 ANTADRC
+827 RREAPSVTGGAD
-834 ASKVRARNATRSIH
+834 
-848 RGEKCR
+848 
-854 PPRAVP
+854 
-860 IEPYKVQTAPAQNC
+860 
-874 RRRNRV
+874 
-880 SRGTFDACRAWQL
+880 
-893 ARAGSNSHPNHCRRH
+893 
-908 RFNSIDAAETIRAGA
+908 
-923 RSRSA
+923 
-928 RNRSAARH
+928 
-936 PAAAR
+936 
-941 RRRRNRGPH
+941 
-950 HAPRHRALRLSAPA
+950 
-964 LCGPHRS
+964 
-971 SGDRGI
+971 
-977 ARTAEHGHHRR
+977 

>member
-1 MSDFSI
+1 MKSPMNNGFSI
-7 IGNRTAMIDAAAKT
+7 IGKPTAMVDAAEKT

-30 LSVPGML
+30 LSLPSML
-37 VGKILHSPYPHA
+37 IGKILHSPYPHA
-49 RIRRID
+49 RIKSID
-55 TSRAEK
+55 ASRAEK
-61 CEGVVAVVVGQDAPN
+61 LDGVVAVVIGKDAPKT
-76 PYGILPVGHDE
+76 YGILPVGHDE
-87 YALALDKVRYVGD
+87 YPLALDRVRYVGD
-100 NVACVVAV
+100 NVACVVATT
-108 SESIAETALEL
+108 EAIAEQALEL
-119 IDVEYEVLPAYFDPE
+119 IDVDYEVLPAYFDPE
-134 ESMKAVTD
+134 ESMKAETD
-142 LIHDSKPGN
+142 LIHDNKPHN

-160 GDPDQGFAGADQI
+160 GDPEKGFAEADEI
-173 AEARFI
+173 SEARFI

-223 KLSLVLEMPMAQ
+223 KLSLVLDMPMAQ

-252 VIPLEIIAAIAAR
+252 VIPLEIIAAVGAR
-265 KAQAAVKITYTR
+265 KAQAPVKITYTR

-304 TAVKARVVQDGGA
+304 TAVNARVVQDGGA

-376 ELALA
+376 ELAA
-381 IGMDPA
+381 KIGMDPA

-418 TVDRSGW
+418 TVERSGW
-425 KQRKG
+425 KERKG
-430 KLPRGRGLGIACS
+430 KLPKGRGLGIACS

-496 VLGCSLPRVRVI
+496 ALGCSLSRVRVI

-532 ATLRAAS
+532 ATLRAAQ
-539 EVKRLIAAAAAKK
+539 EVKKLIAAAAAKK
-552 MGCAAEDL
+552 MACAPEDL
-560 IFRNDQVLRKNAA
+560 SFREDTVSKKNGHIGTAPPGSLFRAESKGPADQ
-573 ASVGELADKSVR
+573 SS
-585 TTQDEASVSGRVE
+585 EATVSGHVE

-615 KEKMSFEEAVVAAID
+615 KESLTFEEAVVAAID
-630 FHGGLTGTGSYAPP
+630 FHGALMGTGSYAPP
-644 QEARGGKHKGAGVG
+644 PEARGGKHKGAGVG

-680 VVVHKVWAAH
+680 VTVHKVWAAH

-740 SVESPEVEPIIV
+740 AVESPAVEPIIV
-752 ESVDPEGPFGA
+752 ESIDPEGPFGA

-790 RESPFTPERVLSA
+790 HECPFTPERVLA
-803 LRAKRNARALNLT
+803 AIRAKKSAKVINLT
-816 KVLTRL
+816 EGIDPTAPQRFREHGGSLCFKGKGPE
-822 LRHAS
+822 RHALDPS
-827 ANTADRC
+827 RREVPAGGAD
-834 ASKVRARNATRSIH
+834 
-848 RGEKCR
+848 
-854 PPRAVP
+854 
-860 IEPYKVQTAPAQNC
+860 
-874 RRRNRV
+874 
-880 SRGTFDACRAWQL
+880 
-893 ARAGSNSHPNHCRRH
+893 
-908 RFNSIDAAETIRAGA
+908 
-923 RSRSA
+923 
-928 RNRSAARH
+928 
-936 PAAAR
+936 
-941 RRRRNRGPH
+941 
-950 HAPRHRALRLSAPA
+950 
-964 LCGPHRS
+964 
-971 SGDRGI
+971 
-977 ARTAEHGHHRR
+977 

>member
-7 IGNRTAMIDAAAKT
+7 IGKPTAMIDAAEKT
-21 TGAGKYTDD
+21 TGSGKYTDD

-49 RIRRID
+49 SIKGIDIRR
-55 TSRAEK
+55 AEQLD
-61 CEGVVAVVVGQDAPN
+61 GVVAVVVGKDAPN

-87 YALALDKVRYVGD
+87 HALALDKVRYVGD

-108 SESIAETALEL
+108 SESVAEEALEF

-134 ESMKAVTD
+134 ESMKAQTD
-142 LIHDSKPGN
+142 LIHDNKPGN

-160 GDPDQGFAGADQI
+160 GDPGQGFAEADHV

-198 IDPHTGKPGRLT
+198 LDPHTGKMGRLT

-223 KLSLVLEMPMAQ
+223 KLSLVLEMPMSQ

-252 VIPLEIIAAIAAR
+252 VIPLEIIAAVAAR
-265 KAQAAVKITYTR
+265 KALAPVKITYTR

-290 IIDLKTGVKKDGRI
+290 IIDLKTGIRNDGRI

-337 DIPNIQ
+337 DIPHIQ

-376 ELALA
+376 ELAA
-381 IGMDPA
+381 KVGMDPA

-395 QPPCITVNGLRV
+395 KPPCITVNGLRV
-407 QSYGLPECIEK
+407 RSYGLPECIEK
-418 TVDRSGW
+418 TVERSGW
-425 KQRKG
+425 KRRRG
-430 KLPRGRGLGIACS
+430 KLPQGRGLGIACS

-482 GQGSDTMTAQIAAE
+482 GQGSDTMTAQVAAE
-496 VLGCSLPRVRVI
+496 VLGCSMARVRVI

-532 ATLRAAS
+532 ATLRAAE
-539 EVKRLIAAAAAKK
+539 EVKKRIAAAAAKK
-552 MGCAAEDL
+552 MGCTAED
-560 IFRNDQVLRKNAA
+560 IVFRNDLVLKKGSAA
-573 ASVGELADKSVR
+573 PSVKKDQAEEAE
-585 TTQDEASVSGRVE
+585 TTQAGASVSGRVE

-615 KEKMSFEEAVVAAID
+615 KEWMTFEEAVVAAID
-630 FHGGLTGTGSYAPP
+630 FHGALTGTGSYAPP
-644 QEARGGKHKGAGVG
+644 PEARGGKHKGGGVG

-675 EETGE
+675 EDTGE
-680 VVVHKVWAAH
+680 VTVHKVWAAH

-730 PGLLEYRSPS
+730 AGMLEYRSPS

-752 ESVDPEGPFGA
+752 ESIDPEGPFGA

-776 AIANA
+776 AISNA

-790 RESPFTPERVLSA
+790 HESPFTPERVLAA
-803 LRAKRNARALNLT
+803 LRAKRNAKALNLT
-816 KVLTRL
+816 EGVDPTAPERFREHGGSLCFKGKGPE
-822 LRHAS
+822 RHA
-827 ANTADRC
+827 
-834 ASKVRARNATRSIH
+834 
-848 RGEKCR
+848 
-854 PPRAVP
+854 
-860 IEPYKVQTAPAQNC
+860 
-874 RRRNRV
+874 
-880 SRGTFDACRAWQL
+880 FD
-893 ARAGSNSHPNHCRRH
+893 P
-908 RFNSIDAAETIRAGA
+908 
-923 RSRSA
+923 
-928 RNRSAARH
+928 
-936 PAAAR
+936 AR
-941 RRRRNRGPH
+941 RDATGP
-950 HAPRHRALRLSAPA
+950 AGGA
-964 LCGPHRS
+964 
-971 SGDRGI
+971 D
-977 ARTAEHGHHRR
+977 

>member
-1 MSDFSI
+1 MTDFSI
-7 IGNRTAMIDAAAKT
+7 IGKPTAMVDAAEKT

-30 LSVPGML
+30 LRVPGTL

-49 RIRRID
+49 RIKSID
-55 TSRAEK
+55 TNRAEALD
-61 CEGVVAVVVGQDAPN
+61 GVVAVVIGKDAPN

-87 YALALDKVRYVGD
+87 HALALDKVRYVGD

-108 SESIAETALEL
+108 SESIAENALEF
-119 IDVEYEVLPAYFDPE
+119 IDVTYEVLPAYFDPE
-134 ESMKAVTD
+134 ESMNAKTD
-142 LIHDSKPGN
+142 LIHDNKPGN
-151 LEKDYHHVF
+151 IEKDYHHAF
-160 GDPDQGFAGADQI
+160 GDPDKGFAEADHV

-198 IDPHTGKPGRLT
+198 LDPHTGKLGRLT

-223 KLSLVLEMPMAQ
+223 KLSLVLEMPMSQ

-252 VIPLEIIAAIAAR
+252 VIPLEIIAAVAAR
-265 KAQAAVKITYTR
+265 KAQAPVKITYTR

-290 IIDLKTGVKKDGRI
+290 IIDLKTGIKNDGSI

-337 DIPNIQ
+337 DIPHIQ

-363 TVNVRFAFESQLD
+363 TVNVRFAFETQLD
-376 ELALA
+376 ELAA
-381 IGMDPA
+381 KIGMDPA

-395 QPPCITVNGLRV
+395 KPPCITVNGLRV

-418 TVDRSGW
+418 TVERSEW
-425 KQRKG
+425 KQRRG
-430 KLPRGRGLGIACS
+430 KLPKGRGLGIACS

-482 GQGSDTMTAQIAAE
+482 GQGSDTMTAQVAAE
-496 VLGCSLPRVRVI
+496 VLGCSLWRVRVI

-532 ATLRAAS
+532 ATLRAA
-539 EVKRLIAAAAAKK
+539 EDVKKRIAAAAAKK
-552 MGCAAEDL
+552 MGCAADDVVFRGDVVLKKGYVGGGDL
-560 IFRNDQVLRKNAA
+560 LAQDPDGRMRPSLHGSSSLPGVQSQQVT
-573 ASVGELADKSVR
+573 E
-585 TTQDEASVSGRVE
+585 QASVSGRVE

-615 KEKMSFEEAVVAAID
+615 KEWMTFEEAVVAAID
-630 FHGGLTGTGSYAPP
+630 FHGALTGTGSYAPP
-644 QEARGGKHKGAGVG
+644 PEARGGKHKGGGVG

-675 EETGE
+675 EDTGE
-680 VVVHKVWAAH
+680 VTVHQVWAAH
-690 DCGRALNPVSVE
+690 DCGRALNPVAVE

-717 TEEMVWKDGMLMN
+717 TEEMIWKDGMLMN
-730 PGLLEYRSPS
+730 AGMLEYRSPS

-752 ESVDPEGPFGA
+752 ESIDPEGPFGA

-776 AIANA
+776 AIGNA

-790 RESPFTPERVLSA
+790 HESPFTPERVLAA
-803 LRAKRNARALNLT
+803 LRAKRNAKSLNMT
-816 KVLTRL
+816 GGI
-822 LRHAS
+822 
-827 ANTADRC
+827 D
-834 ASKVRARNATRSIH
+834 
-848 RGEKCR
+848 
-854 PPRAVP
+854 P
-860 IEPYKVQTAPAQNC
+860 TAPA
-874 RRRNRV
+874 RLREH
-880 SRGTFDACRAWQL
+880 G
-893 ARAGSNSHPNHCRRH
+893 GSLCFGNKGPERH
-908 RFNSIDAAETIRAGA
+908 NLDP
-923 RSRSA
+923 A
-928 RNRSAARH
+928 RNQNPASAGGA
-936 PAAAR
+936 
-941 RRRRNRGPH
+941 
-950 HAPRHRALRLSAPA
+950 
-964 LCGPHRS
+964 
-971 SGDRGI
+971 D
-977 ARTAEHGHHRR
+977 

>member
-1 MSDFSI
+1 MNEFSV
-7 IGNRTAMIDAAAKT
+7 IGKRIAMVDAAGKT
-21 TGAGKYTDD
+21 TGVGKYTDD

-49 RIRRID
+49 RIKRIA
-55 TSRAEK
+55 TSRAAK
-61 CEGVVAVVVGQDAPN
+61 LDGVVAVVTGKDARN

-87 YALALDKVRYVGD
+87 HALALDKVRYVGD
-100 NVACVVAV
+100 NVACVAAV
-108 SESIAETALEL
+108 SETIAEKALEL
-119 IDVEYEVLPAYFDPE
+119 IDVEYELLPGYFDPE
-134 ESMKAVTD
+134 ESMKAQTD
-142 LIHDSKPGN
+142 LIHDNKPHN
-151 LEKDYHHVF
+151 IEKDYHHVF
-160 GDPDQGFAGADQI
+160 GDPDKGFAEADQI

-191 STLASFE
+191 ATLAAFE
-198 IDPHTGKPGRLT
+198 IDSQTGQPGRLT

-223 KLSLVLEMPMAQ
+223 KLSLVLEMPMQQ

-252 VIPLEIIAAIAAR
+252 VIPLEIISAVAAR
-265 KAQAAVKITYTR
+265 KAKRPVKITYTR

-290 IIDLKTGVKKDGRI
+290 IIDLKTGVKNDGRI

-376 ELALA
+376 ELAATLK
-381 IGMDPA
+381 IDPA
-387 EIRQRNLL
+387 EIRRRNLL
-395 QPPCITVNGLRV
+395 QPPCVTINGLRV

-418 TVDRSGW
+418 VVARSGW
-425 KQRKG
+425 NVRMG

-443 HYVSGAA
+443 HCVSGAA
-450 NSIIRSD
+450 NAIIRSD

-475 YTGASEI
+475 YTGAAEI

-496 VLGCSLPRVRVI
+496 ALGCSLSRVKVI

-532 ATLRAAS
+532 ATLRAAE
-539 EVKRLIAAAAAKK
+539 EVKKQIALAAARK
-552 MGCAAEDL
+552 MNCSPEQL
-560 IFRNDQVLRKNAA
+560 IFRDDTVYPKDAG
-573 ASVGELADKSVR
+573 VGAGLCPAGRGEAPSPHG
-585 TTQDEASVSGRVE
+585 QASVSGRVE

-607 QKRKEEGP
+607 QKRNEEGP
-615 KEKMSFEEAVVAAID
+615 KDSMTFEEAVVAALD
-630 FHGGLTGTGSYAPP
+630 YHGAWTGTGSYAPP
-644 QEARGGKHKGAGVG
+644 PEPRGGKHKGAGVG

-675 EETGE
+675 EDTGE
-680 VVVHKVWAAH
+680 VTVHKVWAAH

-740 SVESPEVEPIIV
+740 SVESPDVEAMIV
-752 ESVDPEGPFGA
+752 ESIDPEGPFGA

-781 IYDAVGVRL
+781 IYDAVGIRL
-790 RESPFTPERVLSA
+790 HESPFSPERVLAA
-803 LRAKRNARALNLT
+803 LRVKKQQKKKIDLT
-816 KVLTRL
+816 EGIDHTAPERFREHGGSLWFRGKGP
-822 LRHAS
+822 LRHPL
-827 ANTADRC
+827 D
-834 ASKVRARNATRSIH
+834 
-848 RGEKCR
+848 
-854 PPRAVP
+854 P
-860 IEPYKVQTAPAQNC
+860 
-874 RRRNRV
+874 
-880 SRGTFDACRAWQL
+880 
-893 ARAGSNSHPNHCRRH
+893 
-908 RFNSIDAAETIRAGA
+908 
-923 RSRSA
+923 
-928 RNRSAARH
+928 
-936 PAAAR
+936 AR
-941 RRRRNRGPH
+941 RE
-950 HAPRHRALRLSAPA
+950 API
-964 LCGPHRS
+964 G
-971 SGDRGI
+971 GDD
-977 ARTAEHGHHRR
+977 

>member
-1 MSDFSI
+1 MSKDFSI
-7 IGNRTAMIDAAAKT
+7 IGKPTAMVDAAEKT

-30 LSVPGML
+30 LSAPGML

-49 RIRRID
+49 RIKNID

-61 CEGVVAVVVGQDAPN
+61 LEGVVAVVVGKDAPKT
-76 PYGILPVGHDE
+76 YGILPVGHDE
-87 YALALDKVRYVGD
+87 YPLALDKVRYVGD
-100 NVACVVAV
+100 NVACVVAT
-108 SESIAETALEL
+108 SEAIAEKALEL
-119 IDVEYEVLPAYFDPE
+119 IDADYEVLPAYFDPE
-134 ESMKAVTD
+134 ESMKAESD
-142 LIHDSKPGN
+142 LIHDHKPHN

-160 GDPDQGFAGADQI
+160 GDPDKGFAEADEI
-173 AEARFI
+173 VEARFI

-198 IDPHTGKPGRLT
+198 TDPHTGKPGRLT

-223 KLSLVLEMPMAQ
+223 KLSLVLDMPMAQ

-252 VIPLEIIAAIAAR
+252 VIPLEIIAAVAAR
-265 KAQAAVKITYTR
+265 KAQAPVKITYTR

-290 IIDLKTGVKKDGRI
+290 IVDLKTGVKNDGRI

-376 ELALA
+376 ELAA
-381 IGMDPA
+381 KIGMDPA
-387 EIRQRNLL
+387 EIRQSNLL

-418 TVDRSGW
+418 TVARSGW
-425 KQRKG
+425 NDRKG
-430 KLPRGRGLGIACS
+430 KLPKGRGLGIACS

-496 VLGCSLPRVRVI
+496 TLGCSLPRVRVI

-532 ATLRAAS
+532 ATLRAAQ
-539 EVKRLIAAAAAKK
+539 EVKQLIAAAAAKK
-552 MGCAAEDL
+552 MDCAPEDL
-560 IFRNDQVLRKNAA
+560 IFRNDTVERTNGHAGMAA
-573 ASVGELADKSVR
+573 VGRPAEQNLAA
-585 TTQDEASVSGRVE
+585 TVSGRVE

-607 QKRKEEGP
+607 QKRKDEGP
-615 KEKMSFEEAVVAAID
+615 KDQMTFEEAVVAAID
-630 FHGGLTGTGSYAPP
+630 FHGALTGTGSYAPP
-644 QEARGGKHKGAGVG
+644 PEARGGKHKGAGVG

-675 EETGE
+675 EDTGE
-680 VVVHKVWAAH
+680 VTVHKVWAAH

-752 ESVDPEGPFGA
+752 ESIDPEGPFGA

-790 RESPFTPERVLSA
+790 HESPFTPERVLA
-803 LRAKRNARALNLT
+803 AIRAKKNVKALNLT
-816 KVLTRL
+816 EGI
-822 LRHAS
+822 
-827 ANTADRC
+827 D
-834 ASKVRARNATRSIH
+834 
-848 RGEKCR
+848 
-854 PPRAVP
+854 P
-860 IEPYKVQTAPAQNC
+860 TAPQ
-874 RRRNRV
+874 RFREH
-880 SRGTFDACRAWQL
+880 G
-893 ARAGSNSHPNHCRRH
+893 GSLWFKGKGP
-908 RFNSIDAAETIRAGA
+908 E
-923 RSRSA
+923 
-928 RNRSAARH
+928 RH
-936 PAAAR
+936 PLDPSR
-941 RRRRNRGPH
+941 REV
-950 HAPRHRALRLSAPA
+950 SAGGA
-964 LCGPHRS
+964 
-971 SGDRGI
+971 D
-977 ARTAEHGHHRR
+977 

>member
-7 IGNRTAMIDAAAKT
+7 IGKPTAMIDAAEKT

-30 LSVPGML
+30 LSVSGML
-37 VGKILHSPYPHA
+37 IGKILHSPFPHA
-49 RIRRID
+49 RIKHID

-61 CEGVVAVVVGQDAPN
+61 CDGVVAVVVGKDAPN

-87 YALALDKVRYVGD
+87 HALALDKVRYVGD
-100 NVACVVAV
+100 NVACVVA
-108 SESIAETALEL
+108 EGEATAEQALEL

-134 ESMKAVTD
+134 ESMKAEGD
-142 LIHDSKPGN
+142 LIHDNKPNN

-160 GDPDQGFAGADQI
+160 GDPDAGFAEADHV

-191 STLASFE
+191 STLAAFE
-198 IDPHTGKPGRLT
+198 VDPHTGKPGRLT

-223 KLSLVLEMPMAQ
+223 KLSLVLEMPMQQ

-265 KAQAAVKITYTR
+265 KAQAPVKITYTR

-376 ELALA
+376 ELAA
-381 IGMDPA
+381 KIGMDPA
-387 EIRQRNLL
+387 KIRQRNLL

-418 TVDRSGW
+418 IVERSGW
-425 KQRKG
+425 KVRKG
-430 KLPRGRGLGIACS
+430 KLPKGRGLGIACS

-496 VLGCSLPRVRVI
+496 TLGCSLARVRVI

-532 ATLRAAS
+532 ATLRAAE
-539 EVKRLIAAAAAKK
+539 EVKKLIS
-552 MGCAAEDL
+552 
-560 IFRNDQVLRKNAA
+560 AA
-573 ASVGELADKSVR
+573 ASRRMGCQSGDLVFKEDTVSKS
-585 TTQDEASVSGRVE
+585 TTDRGGTAALGRPAEQGSAATVSGRVE

-607 QKRKEEGP
+607 QKRKDEGP
-615 KEKMSFEEAVVAAID
+615 KGQMTFEEAVVAAID
-630 FHGGLTGTGSYAPP
+630 FHGALTGTGSYAPP
-644 QEARGGKHKGAGVG
+644 PEARGGKHKGAGVG

-669 AEVSVD
+669 AEVTVD
-675 EETGE
+675 EDTGE
-680 VVVHKVWAAH
+680 VTVHKVWAAH

-717 TEEMVWKDGMLMN
+717 TEEMIWKDGMLMN

-752 ESVDPEGPFGA
+752 ESIDPEGPFGA

-781 IYDAVGVRL
+781 IYDAVGIRL
-790 RESPFTPERVLSA
+790 HESPFTPERVLTA
-803 LRAKRNARALNLT
+803 LRAKKAPKKLDLTEGIDPTAPQRFREHGGALWFRG
-816 KVLTRL
+816 KGPE
-822 LRHAS
+822 RHALDPS
-827 ANTADRC
+827 
-834 ASKVRARNATRSIH
+834 
-848 RGEKCR
+848 
-854 PPRAVP
+854 
-860 IEPYKVQTAPAQNC
+860 
-874 RRRNRV
+874 
-880 SRGTFDACRAWQL
+880 
-893 ARAGSNSHPNHCRRH
+893 
-908 RFNSIDAAETIRAGA
+908 
-923 RSRSA
+923 
-928 RNRSAARH
+928 
-936 PAAAR
+936 
-941 RRRRNRGPH
+941 
-950 HAPRHRALRLSAPA
+950 
-964 LCGPHRS
+964 
-971 SGDRGI
+971 
-977 ARTAEHGHHRR
+977 RTATSAGGAD

>member
-1 MSDFSI
+1 MATQGKNGNGEFSV
-7 IGNRTAMIDAAAKT
+7 IGKPVAFVDAAGKV
-21 TGAGKYTDD
+21 TGSGKYTDD

-37 VGKILHSPYPHA
+37 IGKILHSPLPHA
-49 RIRRID
+49 VIKRLD
-55 TSRAEK
+55 TSRAEQL
-61 CEGVVAVVVGQDAPN
+61 EGVVAVVVGKDAPN
-76 PYGILPVGHDE
+76 KYGILPVGHDE
-87 YALALDKVRYVGD
+87 TALAVDKVRYVGD

-108 SESIAETALEL
+108 DEITADRALEL
-119 IDVEYEVLPAYFDPE
+119 IAVEYEPLPAYFDPE
-134 ESMKAVTD
+134 ESMKAERD
-142 LIHDSKPGN
+142 LIHDQRPHNSA
-151 LEKDYHHVF
+151 KDYHHVF
-160 GDPDQGFAGADQI
+160 GDPDASFAVSELTHQ
-173 AEARFI
+173 ARYI

-191 STLASFE
+191 STLAAFD
-198 IDPHTGKPGRLT
+198 IDPETGQPGRLT

-223 KLSLVLEMPMAQ
+223 KLSLVLEMPMSQ

-252 VIPLEIIAAIAAR
+252 VIPLEIIAAVAAR
-265 KAQAAVKITYTR
+265 KARAPIKITYTR

-290 IIDLKTGVKKDGRI
+290 IIDLKTGVKNDGRI
-304 TAVKARVVQDGGA
+304 TAVNARVVQDGGA

-337 DIPNIQ
+337 DIRNLQ

-376 ELALA
+376 ELASQ
-381 IGMDPA
+381 IGMDAA
-387 EIRQRNLL
+387 EIRRRNLL
-395 QPPCITVNGLRV
+395 EPPCITVNGLRV
-407 QSYGLPECIEK
+407 QSYGLPECIDK
-418 TVDRSGW
+418 TVERSGW
-425 KQRKG
+425 KERKG

-482 GQGSDTMTAQIAAE
+482 GQGSDTMTAQVAAE
-496 VLGCSLPRVRVI
+496 TLGCSLRRVRVI

-532 ATLRAAS
+532 ATLRAAQ
-539 EVKRLIAAAAAKK
+539 EVKKLIAAAAATK
-552 MGCAAEDL
+552 MNCTVGDL
-560 IFRNDQVLRKNAA
+560 IFREDLVFKKSAARQAPCGDSYPRLSGPREAGGFHDSARIEGTGNAR
-573 ASVGELADKSVR
+573 SGQTSLGPDGGGRPSPH
-585 TTQDEASVSGRVE
+585 DSPSVSGRVE

-607 QKRKEEGP
+607 QKRKDEGP
-615 KEKMSFEEAVVAAID
+615 KDQLTFEEAVVAAID
-630 FHGGLTGTGSYAPP
+630 FHGALTGTGSYAPP
-644 QEARGGKHKGAGVG
+644 PEARGGKHKGAGVG

-680 VVVHKVWAAH
+680 VTVHKVWASH

-730 PGLLEYRSPS
+730 PGLIEYRSPS
-740 SVESPEVEPIIV
+740 AVESPEIEPIIV

-790 RESPFTPERVLSA
+790 HESPFTPERVLAA
-803 LRAKRNARALNLT
+803 LRAKKNARAINLT
-816 KVLTRL
+816 EGI
-822 LRHAS
+822 
-827 ANTADRC
+827 D
-834 ASKVRARNATRSIH
+834 
-848 RGEKCR
+848 
-854 PPRAVP
+854 P
-860 IEPYKVQTAPAQNC
+860 TAPQ
-874 RRRNRV
+874 RFREH
-880 SRGTFDACRAWQL
+880 G
-893 ARAGSNSHPNHCRRH
+893 GSLWFKGKGP
-908 RFNSIDAAETIRAGA
+908 E
-923 RSRSA
+923 
-928 RNRSAARH
+928 RH
-936 PAAAR
+936 PLD
-941 RRRRNRGPH
+941 PS
-950 HAPRHRALRLSAPA
+950 RHEVPTGGA
-964 LCGPHRS
+964 
-971 SGDRGI
+971 D
-977 ARTAEHGHHRR
+977 